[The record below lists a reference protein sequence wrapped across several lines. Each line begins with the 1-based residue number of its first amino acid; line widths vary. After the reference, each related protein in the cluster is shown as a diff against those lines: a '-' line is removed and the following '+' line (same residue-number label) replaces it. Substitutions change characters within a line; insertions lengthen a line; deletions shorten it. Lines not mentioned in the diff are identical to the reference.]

1 MVTVLT
7 STGNSP
13 LHVVRM
19 PCSDTGDL
27 SETLVR
33 LSRQLL
39 CSPTG
44 SNTLV
49 TLTLGNGDNVDN
61 LVLLEDGVDGD
72 RLLKEITGE
81 VDLLLNRTTV
91 DLDLHQV
98 RLLLLKRGLADLRV
112 GEDADDGAVLLDAVK
127 LVGDILSSVGVLLG
141 VLGERLLLGLV
152 PALIEPAEDL
162 VGKMLSPDGGERPQT
177 TRSLDVTDN
186 TNANNLKSSQPNNRS
201 QLNT

>member
-152 PALIEPAEDL
+152 PVLIEPAADL

-201 QLNT
+201 QLNA